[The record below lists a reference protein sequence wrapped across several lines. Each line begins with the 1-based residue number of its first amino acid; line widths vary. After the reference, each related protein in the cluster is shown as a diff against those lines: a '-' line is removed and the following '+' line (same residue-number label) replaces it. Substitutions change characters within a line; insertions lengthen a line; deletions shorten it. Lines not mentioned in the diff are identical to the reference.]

1 MLSMCVPTYLN
12 ASSIARRLTPIA
24 PEATGGRVLSKAPIA
39 TLNPMPSDP
48 RTGEL
53 ENEEEEKEE
62 EEEEEE
68 EKKKKTFERWIGL
81 YRAERR
87 QRSGNE
93 WTNHF

>member
-68 EKKKKTFERWIGL
+68 ENEEEEKEEGEEKKEDV
-81 YRAERR
+81 
-87 QRSGNE
+87 
-93 WTNHF
+93 